1 MARVSV
7 QNHWELETQRRSAL
21 THKLFSSGCRQ
32 SHGGGSP
39 QQQERMGRWTA
50 TENKL
55 QAQPVTPKPPTILKN
70 KGNPLLLEEGETH
83 IPLEEG
89 QENPLTRILH
99 QRKAK
104 VGSLFGC
111 PDGRGWRRRMSG
123 RLQPRLS
130 RAG

>member
-7 QNHWELETQRRSAL
+7 QNPWALETRRRSAL

-50 TENKL
+50 TKNKP

-89 QENPLTRILH
+89 QKTL
-99 QRKAK
+99 
-104 VGSLFGC
+104 
-111 PDGRGWRRRMSG
+111 
-123 RLQPRLS
+123 
-130 RAG
+130 